1 VKKLR
6 VSFQTAGIFVVFV
19 SSYLTLTSAGA
30 HHSGSIFDSSTVV
43 AVEGTISRF
52 SWTNPHV
59 YIYVES
65 TDATGA
71 ISEWEIE
78 TDATP
83 IMTRSGW
90 SAESLQ
96 PGDTVVVRANPDR
109 NPARTHGRLVS
120 LTTGDGALLTPRSSF
135 LTRASEMET
144 VRAAND
150 ISGVWATPLATNAH
164 LWRLRGS
171 VRVLTEK
178 AREIQSQYDVTRD
191 SPAGRCVPYP
201 TPTFLGVPYL
211 NRITVQDDRITI
223 EGELFFSERVIY
235 TDGRDHPRDGGL
247 TNQGHSIGRWDNDV
261 LVVETTQLEEHRSAL
276 IDGAPM
282 GSNRRVTERFR
293 LSEDRRRLLI
303 DFDVED
309 PDYLAEPFAGT
320 MEWDYSP
327 HLELIG
333 IDCDPEVSA
342 RPWGGLG
349 GNR

>member
-1 VKKLR
+1 MKRLYTPLR
-6 VSFQTAGIFVVFV
+6 LASIYFVF
-19 SSYLTLTSAGA
+19 SLFYLTVPSAGA

-59 YIYVES
+59 YIYVETS
-65 TDATGA
+65 DAAGEIA
-71 ISEWEIE
+71 EWEIE

-90 SAESLQ
+90 SADSLHA
-96 PGDTVVVRANPDR
+96 GETVVVRANPDR

-135 LTRASEMET
+135 LTRASEMEM
-144 VRAAND
+144 VRAATD

-171 VRVLTEK
+171 VRVLTEQ
-178 AREIQSQYDVTRD
+178 AREMQAQYDVTRD

-211 NRITVQDDRITI
+211 NRITIHEDRIAI
-223 EGELFFSERVIY
+223 EGELFLSERVIY
-235 TDGRDHPRDGGL
+235 TDGRVHPQGGEL
-247 TNQGHSIGRWDNDV
+247 SNQGHSIGHWEDDV

-282 GSNRRVTERFR
+282 GANRRVTERFR

-303 DFDVED
+303 DFVVED
-309 PDYLAEPFAGT
+309 PDYLAEPFVGT

-349 GNR
+349 GSL